1 MAELASFTGVRRH
14 FTTGGGRV
22 SPLRGVDFQLGEG
35 EMVVVMGRSGSGKT
49 TLLSLAGGLDFPDEG
64 RVVVAGQDVGELRGE
79 ALDRFRRD
87 TVGWMFQT
95 SGLLPLLT
103 AVENVALAL
112 RLQGCTEEASDTAA
126 AAALE
131 QVGLEARA
139 HHRSYE
145 LSGGEQQRVALAR
158 ALVKKPRLLLAD
170 EPTGQL
176 DTETARGII
185 ALMRSVPDRRASVL
199 VATHDEGLAELADR
213 VLQLRDGQLH
223 VVARNGR

>member
-1 MAELASFTGVRRH
+1 
-14 FTTGGGRV
+14 
-22 SPLRGVDFQLGEG
+22 
-35 EMVVVMGRSGSGKT
+35 
-49 TLLSLAGGLDFPDEG
+49 
-64 RVVVAGQDVGELRGE
+64 VGELRGE

>member
-1 MAELASFTGVRRH
+1 
-14 FTTGGGRV
+14 
-22 SPLRGVDFQLGEG
+22 
-35 EMVVVMGRSGSGKT
+35 MVVVMGRSGSGKT

-112 RLQGCTEEASDTAA
+112 RLQGCTEEASDSAA

-131 QVGLEARA
+131 QVGLQARA

-176 DTETARGII
+176 DTETARGVMT
-185 ALMRSVPDRRASVL
+185 LMRSVPDGRASVL

-223 VVARNGR
+223 EVARNGR